1 MTNLA
6 VERVNV
12 TEQVI
17 EYLKTNIQRG
27 VWKPGEKIAS
37 ENELTNILSVSR
49 ASVRHAIQQLIAV
62 GVLESYQGK
71 GTFVKSMPI
80 DFINENFDHLYVNA
94 EILQLMEF
102 RQIIEV
108 ASCKLAAERITEE
121 GLRNLEF
128 YYSKMKQAPKFSGE
142 FIRNDMEFHM
152 EILRATKNNLVI
164 RSMEHVIQEVEK
176 QQELYNTEAGVK
188 RAIRYHGEI
197 LEALRRSDG
206 ERAAEV
212 MVAHLSEVY
221 FSK

>member
-94 EILQLMEF
+94 EILQLMEPVNC
-102 RQIIEV
+102 RIE
-108 ASCKLAAERITEE
+108 
-121 GLRNLEF
+121 
-128 YYSKMKQAPKFSGE
+128 FSGPNKILYC
-142 FIRNDMEFHM
+142 FYTHFQIR
-152 EILRATKNNLVI
+152 
-164 RSMEHVIQEVEK
+164 
-176 QQELYNTEAGVK
+176 
-188 RAIRYHGEI
+188 
-197 LEALRRSDG
+197 DG
-206 ERAAEV
+206 LQFGDRG
-212 MVAHLSEVY
+212 LSTTL
-221 FSK
+221 

>member
-1 MTNLA
+1 M
-6 VERVNV
+6 
-12 TEQVI
+12 
-17 EYLKTNIQRG
+17 
-27 VWKPGEKIAS
+27 
-37 ENELTNILSVSR
+37 
-49 ASVRHAIQQLIAV
+49 
-62 GVLESYQGK
+62 
-71 GTFVKSMPI
+71 
-80 DFINENFDHLYVNA
+80 
-94 EILQLMEF
+94 
-102 RQIIEV
+102 
-108 ASCKLAAERITEE
+108 
-121 GLRNLEF
+121 EF

-152 EILRATKNNLVI
+152 EILRATKNNMVI

>member
-71 GTFVKSMPI
+71 GVGRKMFQEIERWAKEEW
-80 DFINENFDHLYVNA
+80 DCHY
-94 EILQLMEF
+94 EILASGLNRTGAHKFYHALGFE
-102 RQIIEV
+102 EV
-108 ASCKLAAERITEE
+108 KGFKKYL
-121 GLRNLEF
+121 
-128 YYSKMKQAPKFSGE
+128 
-142 FIRNDMEFHM
+142 
-152 EILRATKNNLVI
+152 
-164 RSMEHVIQEVEK
+164 
-176 QQELYNTEAGVK
+176 
-188 RAIRYHGEI
+188 
-197 LEALRRSDG
+197 
-206 ERAAEV
+206 
-212 MVAHLSEVY
+212 
-221 FSK
+221 